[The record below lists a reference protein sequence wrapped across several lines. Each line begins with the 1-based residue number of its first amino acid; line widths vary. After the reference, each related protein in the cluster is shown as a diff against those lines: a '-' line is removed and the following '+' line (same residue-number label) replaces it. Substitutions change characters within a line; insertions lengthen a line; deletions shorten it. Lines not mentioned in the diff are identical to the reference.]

1 MSDEKRARVQLR
13 HSSDQEP
20 GYARKRMGRYWA
32 YFDEKGERV
41 IDREIID
48 RLNSVALP
56 PAYTD
61 AWFCK
66 DPGGHLQAT
75 GIDARGRKQYRYHPL
90 FRASAEQAKFAG
102 LVEFGKALPKV
113 RRRVEADLRKRS
125 LSREKVL
132 AAAVRLLDTEHLRV
146 GNEEYAR
153 SNKSF
158 GLTTLRT
165 RHVRNQGQKVKMR
178 FTGKHGIVHEVTI
191 TDRTLGRIVKHCQ
204 ELPGQALFQ
213 YINGDGNPH
222 PITSADVNDYI
233 REASGGDFTAKHF
246 RTWAAS
252 VIAFEKLLEAS
263 EENRKISVVT
273 MVEPVAEALG
283 NTVAISRKSY
293 VHPKLIEVAKE
304 RPRDPLPGFEP
315 PPGRKYL
322 SASEVGLLKFLSS
335 SPERGGGSP
344 KD

>member
-1 MSDEKRARVQLR
+1 MSNEKRSRVQLR

-20 GYARKRMGRYWA
+20 GYTRKRMGRDWA

-41 IDREIID
+41 TDREVID

-56 PAYTD
+56 PAYTN

-66 DPGGHLQAT
+66 DQFGHLQAT
-75 GIDARGRKQYRYHPL
+75 GIDARGRKQYRYHPE
-90 FRASAEQAKFAG
+90 FRASAEEAKFAG
-102 LVEFGKALPKV
+102 LVEFGKELPKI
-113 RRRVEADLRKRS
+113 RRRVERDLKKHK

-165 RHVRNQGQKVKMR
+165 HHVRNQGQKVKMR
-178 FTGKHGIVHEVTI
+178 FAGKHGIIHEVTI
-191 TDRTLGRIVKHCQ
+191 TDRTLARIVRRC
-204 ELPGQALFQ
+204 EDLPGQALFQ
-213 YINGDGNPH
+213 YINGDGVPH
-222 PITSADVNDYI
+222 PITSADVNNYI

-263 EENRKISVVT
+263 EEHRKISIVS

-283 NTVAISRKSY
+283 NTIAISRKSY
-293 VHPKLIEVAKE
+293 VHPKLIQVAKT
-304 RPRDPLPGFEP
+304 RPRDPLPDFCCPTEH
-315 PPGRKYL
+315 KHL
-322 SASEVGLLKFLSS
+322 STSEVGLLQFLQQDAD
-335 SPERGGGSP
+335 GSTHSTA
-344 KD
+344 

>member
-1 MSDEKRARVQLR
+1 MSDEKRTGAELR

-20 GYARKRMGRYWA
+20 GFTRKRMGRYWA
-32 YFDEKGERV
+32 YFDEHGGRV
-41 IDREIID
+41 TDRDTID

-66 DPGGHLQAT
+66 DANGHLQAT
-75 GIDARGRKQYRYHPL
+75 GIDARGRKQYRYHPD
-90 FRASAEQAKFAG
+90 FRASAEEEKFG
-102 LVEFGKALPKV
+102 SLIQFGKALPKL
-113 RRRVEADLRKRS
+113 RRKVQADLRKRS

-146 GNEEYAR
+146 GNEQYAR
-153 SNKSF
+153 ANNSF
-158 GLTTLRT
+158 GLTTLRS
-165 RHVRNQGQKVKMR
+165 RHVRSQGQKIKMR

-191 TDRTLGRIVKHCQ
+191 TDRTLGRIVKKCQ

-213 YINGDGNPH
+213 YINGDGLPH
-222 PITSADVNDYI
+222 PITSADVNEYV

-263 EENRKISVVT
+263 DEHRKISVAT

-293 VHPKLIEVAKE
+293 VHPKLVEVAKD
-304 RPRDPLPGFEP
+304 RPRDPLPDFECP
-315 PPGRKYL
+315 RERKFL
-322 SASEVGLLKFLSS
+322 SASEVGLLKFL
-335 SPERGGGSP
+335 ETEKKVRNRAAA
-344 KD
+344 

>member
-1 MSDEKRARVQLR
+1 MSEQKRTGAELR

-20 GYARKRMGRYWA
+20 GYTRKRMGRYWA
-32 YFDEKGERV
+32 YFDEHGERV
-41 IDREIID
+41 TDRDTID

-66 DPGGHLQAT
+66 DPNGHLQAT
-75 GIDARGRKQYRYHPL
+75 GIDARGRKQYRYHPD
-90 FRASAEQAKFAG
+90 FRASAEQSKFAG
-102 LVEFGKALPKV
+102 LIEFGKALPKI
-113 RRRVEADLRKRS
+113 RRRVQADLRKRS

-153 SNKSF
+153 ANKSF
-158 GLTTLRT
+158 GLTTLRS

-191 TDRTLGRIVKHCQ
+191 TDRTLARVVRRC
-204 ELPGQALFQ
+204 EDLPGQALFQ
-213 YINGDGNPH
+213 YINGDGTPH

-233 REASGGDFTAKHF
+233 REASGGGFTAKHF

-263 EENRKISVVT
+263 EEQRKISVVT

-293 VHPKLIEVAKE
+293 VHPKLIEAARE
-304 RPRDPLPGFEP
+304 RPRDPLPDFERP
-315 PPGRKYL
+315 RERKFL
-322 SASEVGLLKFLSS
+322 SGSEAGLLKFLEAENKS
-335 SPERGGGSP
+335 R
-344 KD
+344 KRAAA